1 MSKINFHGWVGV
13 GGWLEKL
20 GIRLSQLKLTLS
32 LAIVKVGDQKY
43 IEKLMVNLSVSES
56 VRLWNV

>member
-1 MSKINFHGWVGV
+1 MA
-13 GGWLEKL
+13 GWLEKL

-43 IEKLMVNLSVSES
+43 KEKLMVNLYVSES

>member
-1 MSKINFHGWVGV
+1 M